1 MRRLWCG
8 CLCLALASCA
18 ETKRYGDHPPVPVSG
33 QVLVNGQPAKGVV
46 LTFYHDGDWGK
57 YSIVPQGWT
66 DDSGRFEMATY
77 GVKDGA
83 PEGDYLVTAEWPAYI
98 RAKEWGPDKLGGKYA
113 KKESSGLK
121 VHVEKAKNELLP
133 FELKADVNTIKV
145 GEAAARDR
153 RNPKRRSDDR

>member
-1 MRRLWCG
+1 
-8 CLCLALASCA
+8 
-18 ETKRYGDHPPVPVSG
+18 
-33 QVLVNGQPAKGVV
+33 VNGEPAKGVV

-77 GVKDGA
+77 GAKDGA
-83 PEGDYLVTAEWPAYI
+83 PVGDYAVTAEWPAYI

-121 VHVEKAKNELLP
+121 VHVEKGKNELP
-133 FELKADVNTIKV
+133 PIELKADEKTVKAAD
-145 GEAAARDR
+145 AAARVR
-153 RNPKRRSDDR
+153 KNTKRRGEDR